1 MASDP
6 RGEYSRRI
14 EKWTAAIARGD
25 RLSLR
30 ISNSR
35 LIVAAALAVLG
46 WQAFG
51 SHRVSAI
58 WPVVVL
64 GALGALVILHARLL
78 NRIEEAHR
86 ARQLY
91 ERGMARLDF
100 KWAGT
105 GPDGARFLEGHPFAR
120 DLDLFGPASLFQL
133 LDTARTEVG
142 EETLASW
149 LARGAPPEEVKS
161 RQAAVGELKPKVDF
175 REDLAVL
182 AAGTPV
188 GKTGAVAMWAASK
201 PVGLSRA
208 HALVFGACALV
219 SVVVTGLVLAEQ
231 ISVTFLIVWI
241 ILQSIVAK
249 IFATRVDIVLS
260 RIDSAE
266 HALGLMAALLGRIER
281 ERFTSPRLV
290 ESQRELA
297 TDGVPPSRRIAQLRR
312 LVAFVDDASRNLLLR
327 PLGAL
332 LLLRGQAAVWI
343 DRWHARNGPAIV
355 EWLRVVGEIEA
366 LAALATYAFEH
377 PDDPF
382 PKLVEA
388 GPVVDASG
396 LGHPLI
402 DQRKAVR
409 NDVRLGPPHPSGL
422 IVSGSNMSGKST
434 LLRAVGVNVVLAL
447 AGAPVR
453 ATEMTLSWLSIGATI
468 RVDDSLREGQSRFY
482 TEILRIRTIVGLAR
496 ERRLVLFLLDEIL
509 GGTNSHDRRIG
520 AEAIL
525 VALVEAGAIGLITTH
540 DLALT
545 ELAARL
551 PSRVENVHF
560 EDRIEDGAMVFDY
573 RMRPGVVERSNAVAL
588 MRAVG
593 LDV

>member
-6 RGEYSRRI
+6 RREYSRRI
-14 EKWTAAIARGD
+14 ERWTGEIASGERT
-25 RLSLR
+25 SLR
-30 ISNSR
+30 LSNSR
-35 LIVAAALAVLG
+35 LIVAAALAIIG
-46 WQAFG
+46 WQAFV

-64 GALGALVILHARLL
+64 VAFGVLVIVHARVL
-78 NRIEEAHR
+78 NRIEQATR

-91 ERGMARLDF
+91 VRGLARLDF

-149 LARGAPPEEVKS
+149 LASGAPSSEVVS

-188 GKTGAVAMWAASK
+188 GKTGAVAMWAAST

-208 HALVFGACALV
+208 HALLFGICALV
-219 SVVVTGLVLAEQ
+219 SAVVTSLVLAER
-231 ISVTFLIVWI
+231 ISLTFLIAWI
-241 ILQSIVAK
+241 VVQSIVAT
-249 IFATRVDIVLS
+249 IFAARVETVLS

-266 HALGLMAALLGRIER
+266 HALGLMAVLFGRIER
-281 ERFTSPRLV
+281 EQFASARLV
-290 ESQRELA
+290 ESQLVLA
-297 TDGVPPSRRIAQLRR
+297 AEGIPPSRRIAQLRR

-343 DRWHARNGPAIV
+343 DRWHARNGRAII
-355 EWLRVVGEIEA
+355 EWLRAVGEIEA
-366 LAALATYAFEH
+366 LAALATYAYEH
-377 PDDPF
+377 PGDPF
-382 PKLVEA
+382 PKLSDA
-388 GPVVDASG
+388 GPLVNASG
-396 LGHPLI
+396 VGHPLI
-402 DQRKAVR
+402 DERTSVR
-409 NDVRLGPPHPSGL
+409 NDVRLGPPYPSAL

-468 RVDDSLREGQSRFY
+468 RVDDSLQEGHSRFY
-482 TEILRIRTIVGLAR
+482 TEILRIRTIVELAR
-496 ERRLVLFLLDEIL
+496 ERHLVLFLLDEIL

>member
-6 RGEYSRRI
+6 RREYSRRI
-14 EKWTAAIARGD
+14 ERWTGEIASGERT
-25 RLSLR
+25 SLR
-30 ISNSR
+30 LSNSR
-35 LIVAAALAVLG
+35 LIVAAALAIIG
-46 WQAFG
+46 WQAFV

-64 GALGALVILHARLL
+64 VAFGVLVIVHARVL
-78 NRIEEAHR
+78 NRIEQATR

-91 ERGMARLDF
+91 VRGLARLDF

-149 LARGAPPEEVKS
+149 LASGAPSSEVVS
-161 RQAAVGELKPKVDF
+161 RQGAVGELKPKVDF

-188 GKTGAVAMWAASK
+188 GKTDAVAMWAAST

-208 HALVFGACALV
+208 HALLFGICALV
-219 SVVVTGLVLAEQ
+219 SAVVTSLVLAER
-231 ISVTFLIVWI
+231 ISLTFLIAWI
-241 ILQSIVAK
+241 VVQSIVAT
-249 IFATRVDIVLS
+249 IFAARVETVLS

-266 HALGLMAALLGRIER
+266 HALGLMAVLFGRIER
-281 ERFTSPRLV
+281 EQFASARLV
-290 ESQRELA
+290 ESQLVLA
-297 TDGVPPSRRIAQLRR
+297 TQGIPPSRRIAQLRR

-343 DRWHARNGPAIV
+343 DRWHARNGRAII
-355 EWLRVVGEIEA
+355 EWLRAVGEIEA
-366 LAALATYAFEH
+366 LAALATYAYEH
-377 PDDPF
+377 PGDPF
-382 PKLVEA
+382 PKLSDA
-388 GPVVDASG
+388 GPLVNASG
-396 LGHPLI
+396 VGHPLI
-402 DQRKAVR
+402 DERTSVR
-409 NDVRLGPPHPSGL
+409 NDVRLGPPYPSAL

-468 RVDDSLREGQSRFY
+468 RVDDSLQEGHSRFY
-482 TEILRIRTIVGLAR
+482 TEILRIRTIVELAR
-496 ERRLVLFLLDEIL
+496 ERHLVLFLLDEIL

>member
-6 RGEYSRRI
+6 RREYSRRI
-14 EKWTAAIARGD
+14 ERWTGEIARGE
-25 RLSLR
+25 RTSLR

-35 LIVAAALAVLG
+35 LIVAAALAIIG
-46 WQAFG
+46 WQAFV

-64 GALGALVILHARLL
+64 VAFGVLVVLHARVL
-78 NRIEEAHR
+78 NRIEQATR

-149 LARGAPPEEVKS
+149 LASGAACSEVVS
-161 RQAAVGELKPKVDF
+161 RQAAVGELKPKIDF

-188 GKTGAVAMWAASK
+188 GKTGAVAMWAAST
-201 PVGLSRA
+201 PVGLTRA
-208 HALVFGACALV
+208 HALLFGICALV
-219 SVVVTGLVLAEQ
+219 SAVVTGLVLTER
-231 ISVTFLIVWI
+231 ISLTFLIAWI
-241 ILQSIVAK
+241 VVQSIVAT
-249 IFATRVDIVLS
+249 IFAARVETVLS

-266 HALGLMAALLGRIER
+266 HALGLMAVLFGRIER
-281 ERFTSPRLV
+281 EQFASARLV
-290 ESQRELA
+290 ESQLVLA
-297 TDGVPPSRRIAQLRR
+297 TEGIPPSRRIAQLRR

-343 DRWHARNGPAIV
+343 DRWHARNGRAII
-355 EWLRVVGEIEA
+355 EWLRAVGEIEA
-366 LAALATYAFEH
+366 LAALATYAYEH
-377 PDDPF
+377 PGDPF
-382 PKLVEA
+382 PKVSDA
-388 GPVVDASG
+388 GPLVNASG

-402 DQRKAVR
+402 DERTGVR
-409 NDVRLGPPHPSGL
+409 NDVRLGPPYPSAL

-468 RVDDSLREGQSRFY
+468 RVDDSLQEGHSRFY
-482 TEILRIRTIVGLAR
+482 TEILRIRTIVELAR
-496 ERRLVLFLLDEIL
+496 ERRLALFLLDEIL

-545 ELAARL
+545 ELADRL

>member
-6 RGEYSRRI
+6 RREYSRRI
-14 EKWTAAIARGD
+14 ERWTGEIASGERT
-25 RLSLR
+25 SLR

-35 LIVAAALAVLG
+35 LIVAAALAIIG
-46 WQAFG
+46 WQAFV

-64 GALGALVILHARLL
+64 VAFGVLVVLHARVL
-78 NRIEEAHR
+78 NRIEQATR

-142 EETLASW
+142 EEALASW
-149 LARGAPPEEVKS
+149 LASGAPCSEVVS
-161 RQAAVGELKPKVDF
+161 RQAAVGELKPKIDF

-188 GKTGAVAMWAASK
+188 GKTGAVAVWAAST

-208 HALVFGACALV
+208 HALLFGICALV
-219 SVVVTGLVLAEQ
+219 SAVVTGLVLAER
-231 ISVTFLIVWI
+231 ISLTFLIAWI
-241 ILQSIVAK
+241 VVQSIVAT
-249 IFATRVDIVLS
+249 IFAARVETVLS

-266 HALGLMAALLGRIER
+266 HALGLMAVLFGRIER
-281 ERFTSPRLV
+281 EQFASARLV
-290 ESQRELA
+290 ESQLVLA
-297 TDGVPPSRRIAQLRR
+297 TGGIPPSRRIAQLRR

-343 DRWHARNGPAIV
+343 DRWHARNGRAII
-355 EWLRVVGEIEA
+355 EWLRAVGEIEA
-366 LAALATYAFEH
+366 LAALATYAYEH
-377 PDDPF
+377 PRDPF
-382 PKLVEA
+382 PKLIDA
-388 GPVVDASG
+388 GPLVNASG
-396 LGHPLI
+396 VGHPLI
-402 DQRKAVR
+402 DERTGVR
-409 NDVRLGPPHPSGL
+409 NDVRLGPPYPSAL

-468 RVDDSLREGQSRFY
+468 RVDDSLQEGHSRFY
-482 TEILRIRTIVGLAR
+482 TEILRIRTIVELAR

>member
-14 EKWTAAIARGD
+14 ERWTAEIARGD

-35 LIVAAALAVLG
+35 LIVAAALAILG
-46 WQAFG
+46 WQAFV

-58 WPVVVL
+58 WPVVDL
-64 GALGALVILHARLL
+64 GAFAVLVILHARLL

-100 KWAGT
+100 KWAGA

-142 EETLASW
+142 EETLAAW
-149 LARGAPPEEVKS
+149 LAGGAPSGEVVS

-188 GKTGAVAMWAASK
+188 GKTGAVAMWAASA
-201 PVGLSRA
+201 PVGLSGA
-208 HALVFGACALV
+208 HALLFGICAVV
-219 SVVVTGLVLAEQ
+219 SAVVTGLVLTER
-231 ISVTFLIVWI
+231 ISLTFLIVWI
-241 ILQSIVAK
+241 VVQSIVAK
-249 IFATRVDIVLS
+249 IFVARVETVLS

-290 ESQRELA
+290 GSQRVLA
-297 TDGVPPSRRIAQLRR
+297 TEGVPPSRRIAQLRR

-343 DRWHARNGPAIV
+343 DRWHARNGPAII
-355 EWLRVVGEIEA
+355 EWLGAVGEIEA
-366 LAALATYAFEH
+366 LAALATYAYEH

-382 PKLVEA
+382 PKLSDA
-388 GPVVDASG
+388 GPLVVASAM
-396 LGHPLI
+396 GHPLI
-402 DQRKAVR
+402 DERTGVR
-409 NDVRLGPPHPSGL
+409 NDVRLGPPHPSAL

-453 ATEMTLSWLSIGATI
+453 ATEMSLSWLSIGATI

-482 TEILRIRTIVGLAR
+482 AEILRIRTIVELAR

-551 PSRVENVHF
+551 PTRVENVHF
-560 EDRIEDGAMVFDY
+560 EDRIENGAMVFDY

>member
-6 RGEYSRRI
+6 RREYSRRI
-14 EKWTAAIARGD
+14 ERWTGEIASGERT
-25 RLSLR
+25 SLR
-30 ISNSR
+30 LSNSR
-35 LIVAAALAVLG
+35 LIVAAALAIIG
-46 WQAFG
+46 WQAFV

-64 GALGALVILHARLL
+64 VAFGVLVILHARVL
-78 NRIEEAHR
+78 NRIEQATR

-91 ERGMARLDF
+91 VRGLARLDF
-100 KWAGT
+100 KWAGS

-149 LARGAPPEEVKS
+149 LASGAPSSEVVS

-188 GKTGAVAMWAASK
+188 GKTGAVAMWAAST

-208 HALVFGACALV
+208 HALLFGICALV
-219 SVVVTGLVLAEQ
+219 SAVVTSLVLAER
-231 ISVTFLIVWI
+231 ISLTFLIAWI
-241 ILQSIVAK
+241 VVQSIVAT
-249 IFATRVDIVLS
+249 IFAARVETVLS

-266 HALGLMAALLGRIER
+266 HALGLMAVLFGRIER
-281 ERFTSPRLV
+281 EQFASARLV
-290 ESQRELA
+290 ESQLVLA
-297 TDGVPPSRRIAQLRR
+297 TEGIPPSRRIAQLRR

-343 DRWHARNGPAIV
+343 DRWHARNGRAII
-355 EWLRVVGEIEA
+355 EWLGAVGEIEA
-366 LAALATYAFEH
+366 LAALATYAYEH
-377 PDDPF
+377 PGDPF
-382 PKLVEA
+382 PKLSDA
-388 GPVVDASG
+388 GPLVNASG
-396 LGHPLI
+396 VGHPLI
-402 DQRKAVR
+402 DERTSVR
-409 NDVRLGPPHPSGL
+409 NDVRLGPPYPSAL

-468 RVDDSLREGQSRFY
+468 RVDDSLQEGHSRFY
-482 TEILRIRTIVGLAR
+482 TEILRIRTIVELAR

>member
-14 EKWTAAIARGD
+14 ERWTGEIARGE
-25 RLSLR
+25 RTALR

-35 LIVAAALAVLG
+35 LIVAAALAIIG
-46 WQAFG
+46 WQAFV
-51 SHRVSAI
+51 SHRMSAI
-58 WPVVVL
+58 WPVVFLVAFGVL
-64 GALGALVILHARLL
+64 VVLHARVL
-78 NRIEEAHR
+78 NRIEQATR

-91 ERGMARLDF
+91 ERGTGRLDF

-149 LARGAPPEEVKS
+149 LASGAPSGEVLS

-188 GKTGAVAMWAASK
+188 GKTGAVATWATST

-208 HALVFGACALV
+208 HALVFGICALV
-219 SVVVTGLVLAEQ
+219 SAVVTGLVLTER
-231 ISVTFLIVWI
+231 ISLTFLIAWI
-241 ILQSIVAK
+241 VVQSIIAA
-249 IFATRVDIVLS
+249 IFAARVERVLS

-266 HALGLMAALLGRIER
+266 HALGLMAVLLGRIEH
-281 ERFTSPRLV
+281 EQFASARLV
-290 ESQRELA
+290 ERQLVLA
-297 TDGVPPSRRIAQLRR
+297 TEGIPPSRRIAQLRR

-343 DRWHARNGPAIV
+343 DRWHARNGRAII
-355 EWLRVVGEIEA
+355 EWLRAVGEIEA
-366 LAALATYAFEH
+366 LAALATYAYEH
-377 PDDPF
+377 PGDPF
-382 PKLVEA
+382 PKLIDA
-388 GPVVDASG
+388 GPLVDASG
-396 LGHPLI
+396 VGHPLI
-402 DQRKAVR
+402 DERTGVR
-409 NDVRLGPPHPSGL
+409 NDVRLGPPYPSAL

-468 RVDDSLREGQSRFY
+468 RVDDSLQEGHSRFY
-482 TEILRIRTIVGLAR
+482 TEILRIRAIMELAR

-551 PSRVENVHF
+551 PSRVDNVHF

>member
-6 RGEYSRRI
+6 RREYSRRI
-14 EKWTAAIARGD
+14 ERWTGDIARGE
-25 RLSLR
+25 RTALR

-35 LIVAAALAVLG
+35 LILAAALAIIG
-46 WQAFG
+46 WQAFI

-64 GALGALVILHARLL
+64 VAFGVLVILHARVL
-78 NRIEEAHR
+78 NRIEHATR

-91 ERGMARLDF
+91 ERGTARLDF

-149 LARGAPPEEVKS
+149 LASGAPSSEVVS

-188 GKTGAVAMWAASK
+188 GQTGAVAMWAASR

-208 HALVFGACALV
+208 HAFLFGICALV
-219 SVVVTGLVLAEQ
+219 SAVVTGLVLAER
-231 ISVTFLIVWI
+231 ISLTFLIAWI
-241 ILQSIVAK
+241 AVQSIVAT
-249 IFATRVDIVLS
+249 IFAARVETVLS

-266 HALGLMAALLGRIER
+266 HALGLMAVLLGRIER
-281 ERFTSPRLV
+281 EQFASARLV
-290 ESQRELA
+290 ESQRVLA
-297 TDGVPPSRRIAQLRR
+297 TDGIPPSRRIAQLRR

-343 DRWHARNGPAIV
+343 DRWHARNGRAII
-355 EWLRVVGEIEA
+355 EWLRAVGEIEA
-366 LAALATYAFEH
+366 LAALATYAYEH
-377 PDDPF
+377 PGDPF
-382 PKLVEA
+382 PKLIDA
-388 GPVVDASG
+388 GPLVNAAGV
-396 LGHPLI
+396 GHPLI
-402 DQRKAVR
+402 DERTGVR
-409 NDVRLGPPHPSGL
+409 NDVRLGPPYPSVL

-468 RVDDSLREGQSRFY
+468 RVDDSLQEGHSRFY
-482 TEILRIRTIVGLAR
+482 TEILRIRTIVELAR

>member
-6 RGEYSRRI
+6 RREYSRRI
-14 EKWTAAIARGD
+14 ERWTGEIARGE
-25 RLSLR
+25 RTSLR

-35 LIVAAALAVLG
+35 LIAAAALAIIG
-46 WQAFG
+46 WQALF

-64 GALGALVILHARLL
+64 GAFGVLVILHARVL
-78 NRIEEAHR
+78 NRVEQAAR

-149 LARGAPPEEVKS
+149 LASGAPSGEVVS

-188 GKTGAVAMWAASK
+188 GKTGAVAMWAAST

-208 HALVFGACALV
+208 HALLFGVCALV
-219 SVVVTGLVLAEQ
+219 SVVVTGLVLTERT
-231 ISVTFLIVWI
+231 SLTFLIVWI
-241 ILQSIVAK
+241 VVQSIVAK
-249 IFATRVDIVLS
+249 IFDARVETVLS

-281 ERFTSPRLV
+281 EGFASARLV
-290 ESQRELA
+290 ESQRALA

-343 DRWHARNGPAIV
+343 DRWHARNGPAII

-366 LAALATYAFEH
+366 LAALATYSYEH
-377 PDDPF
+377 PGDPF
-382 PKLVEA
+382 PKLVDTD
-388 GPVVDASG
+388 PLVDASG
-396 LGHPLI
+396 MGHPLI
-402 DQRKAVR
+402 DERTGVR
-409 NDVRLGPPHPSGL
+409 NDVRLGPPHPSAL

-468 RVDDSLREGQSRFY
+468 RVDDSLQEGHSRFY
-482 TEILRIRTIVGLAR
+482 TEILRIRAIVELAR

-545 ELAARL
+545 ELAVRL

-593 LDV
+593 LEV

>member
-6 RGEYSRRI
+6 RREYSRRI
-14 EKWTAAIARGD
+14 ERWTGEIARGE
-25 RLSLR
+25 RTSLR
-30 ISNSR
+30 LSNSR
-35 LIVAAALAVLG
+35 LIVAAALAIIG
-46 WQAFG
+46 WQAFV

-64 GALGALVILHARLL
+64 VAFGVLVILHARVL
-78 NRIEEAHR
+78 NRIEQATR

-149 LARGAPPEEVKS
+149 LASGAPSSEVVS
-161 RQAAVGELKPKVDF
+161 RQGAVGELKPKVDF

-188 GKTGAVAMWAASK
+188 GKTGAVAMWAAST

-208 HALVFGACALV
+208 HALLFGICALV
-219 SVVVTGLVLAEQ
+219 SAVVTGLVLAER
-231 ISVTFLIVWI
+231 ISLTFLIAWI
-241 ILQSIVAK
+241 VVQSIVAT
-249 IFATRVDIVLS
+249 IFAARVETVLS

-266 HALGLMAALLGRIER
+266 HALGLMAVLFGRIER
-281 ERFTSPRLV
+281 EQFASARLV
-290 ESQRELA
+290 ESQLVLA
-297 TDGVPPSRRIAQLRR
+297 TEGIPPSRRIAQLRR

-343 DRWHARNGPAIV
+343 DRWHARNGRAII
-355 EWLRVVGEIEA
+355 EWLRAVGEIEA
-366 LAALATYAFEH
+366 LAALATYAYEH
-377 PDDPF
+377 PGDPF
-382 PKLVEA
+382 PKLIDA
-388 GPVVDASG
+388 GPLVDASG
-396 LGHPLI
+396 VGHPLI
-402 DQRKAVR
+402 DERTGVR
-409 NDVRLGPPHPSGL
+409 NDVRLGPPYPSAL

-468 RVDDSLREGQSRFY
+468 RVDDSLQEGHSRFY
-482 TEILRIRTIVGLAR
+482 TEILRIRTIVELAR

>member
-6 RGEYSRRI
+6 RREYSRRI
-14 EKWTAAIARGD
+14 ERWTGEIARGE
-25 RLSLR
+25 RTSLR
-30 ISNSR
+30 LSNSR
-35 LIVAAALAVLG
+35 LIVAAALAIIG
-46 WQAFG
+46 WQAFV

-58 WPVVVL
+58 WPVAVL
-64 GALGALVILHARLL
+64 VAFGVLVILHARVL
-78 NRIEEAHR
+78 NRIEQATR

-149 LARGAPPEEVKS
+149 LASGAPSSEVVS
-161 RQAAVGELKPKVDF
+161 RQGAVGELKPKVDF

-188 GKTGAVAMWAASK
+188 GKTDAVAMWAASM
-201 PVGLSRA
+201 PVGLSRV
-208 HALVFGACALV
+208 HALLFGICALV
-219 SVVVTGLVLAEQ
+219 SAVVTGLVLAER
-231 ISVTFLIVWI
+231 ISLTFLIAWI
-241 ILQSIVAK
+241 VVQSIVAT
-249 IFATRVDIVLS
+249 IVAARVETVLS

-266 HALGLMAALLGRIER
+266 HALGLMAVLFGRIER
-281 ERFTSPRLV
+281 EQFTSARLV
-290 ESQRELA
+290 ESQLVLA
-297 TDGVPPSRRIAQLRR
+297 TDGIPPSRRIAQLRR

-343 DRWHARNGPAIV
+343 DRWHARNGRAII
-355 EWLRVVGEIEA
+355 EWLRAVGEIEA
-366 LAALATYAFEH
+366 LAALATYAYEH
-377 PDDPF
+377 PGDPF
-382 PKLVEA
+382 PKLIDE
-388 GPVVDASG
+388 GPLVNASG
-396 LGHPLI
+396 VGHPLI
-402 DQRKAVR
+402 DERTGVR
-409 NDVRLGPPHPSGL
+409 NDVRLGPPYPSAL

-453 ATEMTLSWLSIGATI
+453 ATEMALSWLSIGATI
-468 RVDDSLREGQSRFY
+468 RVDDSLQEGHSRFY
-482 TEILRIRTIVGLAR
+482 TEILRIRTIVELAR

>member
-1 MASDP
+1 M
-6 RGEYSRRI
+6 
-14 EKWTAAIARGD
+14 
-25 RLSLR
+25 
-30 ISNSR
+30 
-35 LIVAAALAVLG
+35 
-46 WQAFG
+46 
-51 SHRVSAI
+51 
-58 WPVVVL
+58 
-64 GALGALVILHARLL
+64 
-78 NRIEEAHR
+78 
-86 ARQLY
+86 
-91 ERGMARLDF
+91 
-100 KWAGT
+100 
-105 GPDGARFLEGHPFAR
+105 
-120 DLDLFGPASLFQL
+120 
-133 LDTARTEVG
+133 
-142 EETLASW
+142 
-149 LARGAPPEEVKS
+149 
-161 RQAAVGELKPKVDF
+161 
-175 REDLAVL
+175 
-182 AAGTPV
+182 
-188 GKTGAVAMWAASK
+188 
-201 PVGLSRA
+201 
-208 HALVFGACALV
+208 
-219 SVVVTGLVLAEQ
+219 
-231 ISVTFLIVWI
+231 
-241 ILQSIVAK
+241 QSIVAMF
-249 IFATRVDIVLS
+249 FAARVETVLS

-281 ERFTSPRLV
+281 EQFASARLV
-290 ESQRELA
+290 ESQRILLTE
-297 TDGVPPSRRIAQLRR
+297 GVPPSRRIAQLRR

-343 DRWHARNGPAIV
+343 DRWHARNGRAII

-366 LAALATYAFEH
+366 LAALATYAYEH
-377 PDDPF
+377 PGDPF
-382 PKLVEA
+382 PKLIDA
-388 GPVVDASG
+388 GPLVAASG

-402 DQRKAVR
+402 DERSGVR
-409 NDVRLGPPHPSGL
+409 NDVRLGSPHPSAL

-453 ATEMTLSWLSIGATI
+453 ATDMTLSWLSIGATI
-468 RVDDSLREGQSRFY
+468 RVDDSLQEGHSRFY
-482 TEILRIRTIVGLAR
+482 TEILRIRTIVELAR